1 LEILF
6 ATSPDVEG
14 AIYLQ
19 FFRILSFS
27 IYDQLT
33 ERPML
38 EPKLEIA
45 GDIKLVWPPLAWHVR
60 IDGLAIVHALNI
72 HCPSWLVLAIKGEH
86 NLNKE
91 QDASPLS
98 ATRWRS

>member
-1 LEILF
+1 
-6 ATSPDVEG
+6 
-14 AIYLQ
+14 
-19 FFRILSFS
+19 
-27 IYDQLT
+27 
-33 ERPML
+33 ML

-72 HCPSWLVLAIKGEH
+72 HCPSLLVLAIKGEH

-98 ATRWRS
+98 ATLWRS